1 MCVVC
6 LSAAEKRK
14 TIPTFIRKKRR
25 ALLLT
30 TRRGLIFQGTLR
42 LVFGQRFIWV
52 HTKNKSEEMKSK
64 IPSYAPLLTD

>member
-42 LVFGQRFIWV
+42 LVLAKGLFGY
-52 HTKNKSEEMKSK
+52 TPK
-64 IPSYAPLLTD
+64 IRVRK